1 MATMA
6 MMITAMKKMQVK
18 VNPATPEPLTDH
30 KTYQKF
36 QITLMPRYHAG
47 LFLCLCV
54 KKGRGCFEYVH
65 NNHAENNEAQS
76 ENDLPIKT
84 LLMKKIAEDGHRKNT

>member
-1 MATMA
+1 MRGFF
-6 MMITAMKKMQVK
+6 I
-18 VNPATPEPLTDH
+18 
-30 KTYQKF
+30 
-36 QITLMPRYHAG
+36 
-47 LFLCLCV
+47 CLCV